1 MQACR
6 GDTAS
11 NLRRGLRARSL
22 RPEVWHSLKRI
33 VSIFSTRPDLRDVL
47 NDLRTEGQ
55 TFGGWQVAG
64 TWIAFERV

>member
-1 MQACR
+1 M
-6 GDTAS
+6 
-11 NLRRGLRARSL
+11 
-22 RPEVWHSLKRI
+22 WHSLKRI

-47 NDLRTEGQ
+47 NELRTEGQ